1 MDKPENIST
10 VASEDPGRPPPSMPP
25 TDAPADAVPA
35 NLGRYR
41 ILSRL
46 GSGSFG
52 VVYRGFD
59 EQLRRDVAIKV
70 AHRGRFRRSGDVDTY
85 LAEARALAALD
96 HPHIVPVY
104 DAGSTAEGTCFLVS
118 KFVEGS
124 DLAKRIANDRPALR
138 RAMELTAC
146 IAAALHHAHLK
157 GLVHR
162 DVKPANIL
170 LDLGGRPFLTD
181 FGVALREED
190 FGTGPGFTGTPEY
203 MSPEQARGEGH
214 RVDGRSDVFSLGVVL
229 YELLT
234 GRRPFR
240 GPTRLDL
247 FEQILTVEARPPR
260 QIDDTIPRELER
272 ICLKALAKFV
282 RDRYSTAK
290 DFAED
295 LNRCL
300 DTWGPDK
307 QGGGPSQVRPAS
319 PLHLIWDLLD
329 PNLQDAFLLAYNKK
343 LREGAHR
350 ISTRDLFQ
358 ALRRVKDPAL
368 RTLLEALPTGSLPE
382 PVEPGIPIARHVL
395 NDAPPLSDC
404 VADSLDNFLKSAP
417 LPRKL
422 TAADL
427 FVDIGTHGHGPSVAK
442 LREHGV
448 TAEELERQV
457 HKHGLPVL
465 RRRQERQRPGEPAG
479 Q

>member
-1 MDKPENIST
+1 MDKPDNVST
-10 VASEDPGRPPPSMPP
+10 VGDREDAPPNPPPPSGTP
-25 TDAPADAVPA
+25 TLEEVLPTR
-35 NLGRYR
+35 LGRYR
-41 ILSRL
+41 VLARL

-52 VVYRGFD
+52 AVYRGFD

-70 AHRGRFRRSGDVDTY
+70 PHRERFRRSGDLDAY
-85 LAEARALAALD
+85 LAEARAVAALD
-96 HPHIVPVY
+96 HPHIVPVH
-104 DAGSTAEGTCFLVS
+104 DVGRTAEGACFMVS

-124 DLAKRIANDRPALR
+124 DLARRIAADRPSWR
-138 RAMELTAC
+138 
-146 IAAALHHAHLK
+146 IAVDWAARVATALHHAHLK

-170 LDLGGRPFLTD
+170 LDAAGQPYLTD

-214 RVDGRSDVFSLGVVL
+214 RVDGRSDVFSLAVVL
-229 YELLT
+229 YEVLT

-240 GPTRLDL
+240 GPTRIDL
-247 FEQILTVEARPPR
+247 FEQILTLEVRPPR
-260 QIDDTIPRELER
+260 QIDDSIPREVER
-272 ICLKALAKFV
+272 VCLKALAKLA
-282 RDRYSTAK
+282 RDRYPTAK

-295 LNRCL
+295 LRRCL
-300 DTWGPDK
+300 DAPGPP
-307 QGGGPSQVRPAS
+307 GSAPPRLSGP
-319 PLHLIWDLLD
+319 LELIWDMLD

-358 ALRRVKDPAL
+358 ALRRVKDPGL
-368 RTLLEALPTGSLPE
+368 RTLLEALPAGSLPE
-382 PVEPGIPIARHVL
+382 PVGAGVPIARHVL
-395 NDAPPLSDC
+395 DDAPPLSDC
-404 VADSLDNFLKSAP
+404 VAESLDHFLKSGP

-422 TAADL
+422 TPADL
-427 FVDIGTHGHGPSVAK
+427 FVDIGKHGHGPSVAK

-457 HKHGLPVL
+457 QKHGLPVL
-465 RRRQERQRPGEPAG
+465 RRRERRERPGP
-479 Q
+479 